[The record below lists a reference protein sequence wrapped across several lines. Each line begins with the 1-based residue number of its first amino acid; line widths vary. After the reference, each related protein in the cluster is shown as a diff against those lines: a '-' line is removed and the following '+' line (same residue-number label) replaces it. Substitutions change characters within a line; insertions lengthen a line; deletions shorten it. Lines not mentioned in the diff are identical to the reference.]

1 MRSIKFVGVLVTCAL
16 SLALGSGNSA
26 SGADEAAAGNGQKI
40 NVGLQ
45 LYSFRAQM
53 AKDVPGT
60 LELAH
65 KMGITDV
72 EIAGVYGLS
81 AERLRDELKKH
92 DLKPSGMH
100 FQWPQLSEHL
110 DQVIA
115 DAKTLG
121 LEYVTLPWIPHN
133 GEFTPKDAQ
142 KAVAAFNKWG
152 KQLAE
157 AGLMFTY
164 HPHGYEFRP
173 QADGRSLFDMMVKET
188 DPKYVNYEIDIF
200 WAYDGGAD
208 PVKLMQ
214 KYPDRFPL
222 MHLKDMRKDIKTP
235 NYTGHEDVEADVA
248 LGKGQL
254 DIPAILNEAIK
265 IGVKHYYIEDESKE
279 SVQQV
284 PVSIAYVRSIGH

>member
-1 MRSIKFVGVLVTCAL
+1 MRPTRLIGILTAVTL
-16 SLALGSGNSA
+16 TLTLASSDPAFGA
-26 SGADEAAAGNGQKI
+26 SEAAGDAHMI

-45 LYSFRAQM
+45 LYSFRNQM

-72 EIAGVYGLS
+72 EIAGVFGLS
-81 AERLRDELKKH
+81 AEQLRDELKKH
-92 DLKPSGMH
+92 DLKASGMH

-133 GEFTPKDAQ
+133 GEFTIQNALDAA
-142 KAVAAFNKWG
+142 KAFNKWG
-152 KQLAE
+152 KKLAE
-157 AGLMFTY
+157 AGLKFTY

-173 QADGRSLFDMMVKET
+173 QEGGRTLFDVMVKET

-208 PVKLMQ
+208 PVKLMA
-214 KYPDRFPL
+214 KYPDRFPQ

-254 DIPAILNEAIK
+254 DLPAIFNEAIK

-284 PVSIAYVRSIGH
+284 PVSIRYVRSIGH

>member
-1 MRSIKFVGVLVTCAL
+1 MRHLNRI
-16 SLALGSGNSA
+16 
-26 SGADEAAAGNGQKI
+26 AAALLAGLLIAGWGSRAAAAAEKSEGPTI

-53 AKDVPGT
+53 ANDVPGT
-60 LELAH
+60 LALVH

-72 EIAGVYGLS
+72 EIAGVYGMS
-81 AERLRDELKKH
+81 AEQLRDELKKN
-92 DLKPSGMH
+92 DLKASGMH
-100 FQWPQLSEHL
+100 FQWPELSEHL
-110 DQVIA
+110 DKVIA

-133 GEFTPKDAQ
+133 GEFTLENAH
-142 KAVAAFNKWG
+142 VAAKAFNKWG
-152 KQLAE
+152 KRLAE
-157 AGLMFTY
+157 AGLKFTY
-164 HPHGYEFRP
+164 HAHGYEFRP
-173 QADGRSLFDMMVKET
+173 QPGGGTLFDVMAKET
-188 DPKYVNYEIDIF
+188 DPKYVNYELDIF

-208 PVKLMQ
+208 PVKLME
-214 KYPDRFPL
+214 KYPDRFPQ

-254 DIPAILNEAIK
+254 DLPAIFNEAIK

-284 PVSIAYVRSIGH
+284 PVSIQYVRSIGH

>member
-1 MRSIKFVGVLVTCAL
+1 MRTTNRIGTLTV
-16 SLALGSGNSA
+16 LALALMLVASNPA
-26 SGADEAAAGNGQKI
+26 SGAAETAGESQTI

-45 LYSFRAQM
+45 LYSFRSEM

-60 LELAH
+60 LALVH
-65 KMGITDV
+65 RMGITDV
-72 EIAGVYGLS
+72 EIAGVNGLS
-81 AERLRDELKKH
+81 AEQLREELKKN
-92 DLKPSGMH
+92 DLKASGMH
-100 FQWPQLSEHL
+100 FQWPQFSEHL
-110 DQVIA
+110 DKVIS

-133 GEFTPKDAQ
+133 GQFTLQNAHDA
-142 KAVAAFNKWG
+142 ARAFNKWG
-152 KQLAE
+152 KKLAE
-157 AGLMFTY
+157 AGLKFTY

-173 QADGRSLFDMMVKET
+173 QKDGQTLFDVMVKET
-188 DPKYVNYEIDIF
+188 DPKYVNYELDIF

-208 PVKLMQ
+208 PVKLMA

-222 MHLKDMRKDIKTP
+222 MHLKDMRKDVKTP
-235 NYTGHEDVEADVA
+235 NYTGSENVESDVA

-265 IGVKHYYIEDESKE
+265 IGVKHYYIEDESNE

-284 PVSIAYVRSIGH
+284 PVSIRYVRSIGH